1 MKHEIYALNRF
12 LSIQQS
18 SIIYRNNAVQQIF
31 RTCLSCKTEI
41 SPLLSVVL
49 LSCLYPG
56 SGNHHSLLCFYDFD
70 YFRYKWN
77 HTVFILLW
85 LAYFTY
91 HNILKAKADTRL
103 YRVTLSDYLSVL
115 FIACYP
121 LQVSSLTILTVT
133 ELLLN
138 SSCPLP
144 TLLICSSPRV
154 FAVPVFLPRHSS
166 LTQHDYLSLTIFKSL
181 LKHHLSKA
189 SPRLISSKFQSTF
202 SFLVPLSYLSLFI
215 FFLYSSL
222 LCVYYLF
229 LYMRVKATSLMDIY
243 VFSLIY
249 LSYQHVEQCLNI
261 VSTQWVCFEW
271 TDEWMNTCYYVP
283 VLSPVMKKN

>member
-1 MKHEIYALNRF
+1 MILTILDTSGIIQY
-12 LSIQQS
+12 LSFCDWLIS
-18 SIIYRNNAVQQIF
+18 LIITFSRPKLILGS
-31 RTCLSCKTEI
+31 TESHCLIICLS
-41 SPLLSVVL
+41 
-49 LSCLYPG
+49 Y
-56 SGNHHSLLCFYDFD
+56 SLLVTPCRF
-70 YFRYKWN
+70 
-77 HTVFILLW
+77 HLL
-85 LAYFTY
+85 
-91 HNILKAKADTRL
+91 
-103 YRVTLSDYLSVL
+103 L
-115 FIACYP
+115 F
-121 LQVSSLTILTVT
+121 LLTVT

-243 VFSLIY
+243 LFFHWYI
-249 LSYQHVEQCLNI
+249 CLT
-261 VSTQWVCFEW
+261 S
-271 TDEWMNTCYYVP
+271 M
-283 VLSPVMKKN
+283 

>member
-1 MKHEIYALNRF
+1 MILTILDTSGIIQY
-12 LSIQQS
+12 LSFCDWLIS
-18 SIIYRNNAVQQIF
+18 LIITFSRPKLI
-31 RTCLSCKTEI
+31 LG
-41 SPLLSVVL
+41 SP
-49 LSCLYPG
+49 
-56 SGNHHSLLCFYDFD
+56 
-70 YFRYKWN
+70 
-77 HTVFILLW
+77 
-85 LAYFTY
+85 
-91 HNILKAKADTRL
+91 
-103 YRVTLSDYLSVL
+103 SDYLSVL
-115 FIACYP
+115 LIACYP
-121 LQVSSLTILTVT
+121 LQVSSLTILTHSYWT
-133 ELLLN
+133 PAQFLL
-138 SSCPLP
+138 PLP
-144 TLLICSSPRV
+144 TLLMCSSPRV
-154 FAVPVFLPRHSS
+154 LAVPVFLPWHSS

-181 LKHHLSKA
+181 LKHYFSKA

-229 LYMRVKATSLMDIY
+229 LYMRVKATSLMYIY
-243 VFSLIY
+243 FFFSLIY